1 MILQK
6 HIYPNGLRLIY
17 EKSTNKIFNTN
28 VFMFC
33 DFGSAYEKDGVRGAA
48 HFIEHMCFKGTHSI
62 PTSKKLMLFFD
73 EIGAFINAY
82 TETRYT
88 CYTLKCNDNHVKNSL
103 KILSDMML
111 NSKFD
116 IKEFKKEEKV
126 VIEENIRDSD
136 NDLNIITDKLRQ
148 LLYNG
153 SSYAY
158 PIDTLDYHKNLFVY
172 KKVLE
177 LYHHFYHPSNMVISI
192 VSNLSFEDIKNSV
205 ESTHFMDNSPLI
217 PISGDYG
224 ILPYL
229 NPQNGI
235 QYYLHPK
242 KGLNTTHVCLG
253 FRTLLKDKHK
263 LNFLSTLLSNTFNSR
278 LYLLLREK
286 HGLTYTTKSY
296 TNYNEITGDFYIYS
310 EADYRKIIFNGYKK
324 PGVLP
329 ILIALILDLVNHGV
343 TKNEVNLTKSYLKGA
358 MNLSLENNDK
368 RVRHNGYQFM
378 VHPEE
383 EIIPVSKI
391 FDKYYKK
398 ITKND
403 IDQVIQTYL
412 KASGMSICLLGDHLP
427 QEELIHKICNRIK

>member
-398 ITKND
+398 ITKKR
-403 IDQVIQTYL
+403 Y
-412 KASGMSICLLGDHLP
+412 
-427 QEELIHKICNRIK
+427 